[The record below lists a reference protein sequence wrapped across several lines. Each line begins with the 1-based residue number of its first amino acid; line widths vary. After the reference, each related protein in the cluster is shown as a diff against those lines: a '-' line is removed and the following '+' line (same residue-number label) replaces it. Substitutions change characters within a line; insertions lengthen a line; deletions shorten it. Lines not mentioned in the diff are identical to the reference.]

1 MIAHVSAALTAARTR
16 AEVVGGRLESAIGL
30 GRRRVEVV
38 LPVPVSAG

>member
-1 MIAHVSAALTAARTR
+1 VTAYVSAALTAARTR
-16 AEVVGGRLESAIGL
+16 AEVVGGDLETAIAL